1 MADEDDKTPEKD
13 PYKALLKE
21 ARERLKDCME
31 LYEDERKN
39 QLDDLK
45 FSTLE
50 QWPDSIRQSRENDV
64 NGARPC
70 LTIDKI
76 NQYIQQ
82 VVNDFRQNP
91 VAGKVRPV
99 SDDADEDAAGVFQG
113 VIRNIE
119 DHSTAA
125 VAYTTAGE
133 SAVRVGEGYFRF
145 ITEYKDEKSRK
156 QKIVIK
162 TVPDTFSVYLG
173 PHKMPDGSDAEF
185 GFILEDVPEQKFKRL
200 YPKAKYKKTDFELDA
215 EDWRNDDNIRVAE
228 YFYFDYKPQNVV
240 FLADG
245 QDVPRGTYD
254 ELPEPRPEIVGERTT
269 QIKTTKW
276 CKLTGAEILEKRDW
290 AGKWIPIV
298 KVIGKEIWVEG
309 KRHCWGLVRPAKDSL
324 RMYNY
329 WASTITERMA
339 LSPKAP
345 FIGAVGQFQGM
356 EEKWKTANTV
366 NYPYL
371 EYNPQTVDGL
381 SVPPP
386 QRQQPAT
393 IEAAM
398 IQQMQVIEH
407 DVQTSLGMF
416 KAALGE
422 ERPQQSGKA
431 ILALTRES
439 DTGTYHFSGN
449 MGISVCHGT
458 RIMIDLIPKI
468 YDTEEVMQMLGED
481 GQLDQAKID
490 PSQPQA
496 VRPIPQLDGSVKK
509 IYNLGIGEYGVTVTV
524 GPSYNTRRMENAAL
538 FTDLAN
544 SAKDPASAAILH
556 YLAVKNAD
564 LTGSP
569 DPSELLKV
577 MLPPPVQQVM
587 DKDQE
592 PIPPAAAQRMA
603 QLEQALQIAD
613 QENKELKSGVV
624 ETQMKVQAHQQEAS
638 TKMQM
643 NAEEKRMELMMQKE
657 HNDAQLQF
665 DQAQAAAK
673 HQADMTQ
680 MHNDMQMMREKAQ
693 MEAQVKREIAELDAQ
708 VAREKAELEARTK
721 IETTNILAAASV
733 RAAQITAE
741 NRPVASENM

>member
-1 MADEDDKTPEKD
+1 MDGWMMVDDDDKTNEESPD
-13 PYKALLKE
+13 KALLKE
-21 ARERLKDCME
+21 ARERLKE
-31 LYEDERKN
+31 RIEYYEDERKN

-119 DHSTAA
+119 DHSTAS

-145 ITEYKDEKSRK
+145 ITEYKDEKSFK
-156 QKIVIK
+156 QKIIIRAVA
-162 TVPDTFSVYLG
+162 DTFSVFLG
-173 PHKMPDGSDAEF
+173 PHKMPDGSDAEY
-185 GFILEDVPEQKFKRL
+185 GFILEDVVEDKFKRL
-200 YPKAKYKKTDFELDA
+200 YPKAKFKKTDFEGDA
-215 EDWRNDDNIRVAE
+215 DDWRKENEIRVAE
-228 YFYFDYKPQNVV
+228 YFYFDYKPQEIV
-240 FLADG
+240 FTEDG
-245 QDVPRGTYD
+245 RTVPRETYD
-254 ELPEPRPEIVGERTT
+254 AILEPKPAILDQRTT
-269 QIKTTKW
+269 QIKTVKW
-276 CKLTGAEILEKRDW
+276 CKLTGVEILEKRDW

-345 FIGAVGQFQGM
+345 FIMAEGQDAGY
-356 EEKWKTANTV
+356 EEMWQKANTT
-366 NYPYL
+366 NYSRL
-371 EYNPQTVDGL
+371 IYNPKSIDGL

-386 QRQQPAT
+386 ARQAPAQL
-393 IEAAM
+393 EAAM

-407 DVQTSLGMF
+407 DVKTSLGMF
-416 KAALGE
+416 KEALGE
-422 ERPQQSGKA
+422 GKPQQSGKA

-449 MGISVCHGT
+449 LGISICHGT

-481 GQLDQAKID
+481 GQLDQARID
-490 PSQPQA
+490 PNQPQA
-496 VRPIPQLDGSVKK
+496 VRPIPQPDGSVKK
-509 IYNLGIGEYGVTVTV
+509 IYNLGVGEYDVTVTV

-564 LTGSP
+564 LSGEP

-577 MLPPPVQQVM
+577 MLPPPVQRVM

-592 PIPPAAAQRMA
+592 PIPPAVAQRMA

-624 ETQMKVQAHQQEAS
+624 ETQMKVQAHQQEVIA
-638 TKMQM
+638 KMEI
-643 NAEEKRMELMMQKE
+643 NAQEKQMELSMQKQ
-657 HNDAQLQF
+657 HDDAQLQL
-665 DQAQAAAK
+665 DQAKAETTLQAERER
-673 HQADMTQ
+673 MR
-680 MHNDMQMMREKAQ
+680 NEMQMAREKAQ
-693 MEAQVKREIAELDAQ
+693 SDAEVAIFKANLDAETKIKVARINAQCAVDQKMMEAEVESKQG
-708 VAREKAELEARTK
+708 
-721 IETTNILAAASV
+721 
-733 RAAQITAE
+733 
-741 NRPVASENM
+741 